1 MVVGP
6 DDEGYEG
13 EQEQVTEE
21 SHLDIPLAGN
31 GFACTG
37 GGSPD
42 QSQTTSFTFY
52 HIRPGTEGE
61 GAPLSRLK
69 AGCVALSRL
78 MALFEGFDWLQNSR
92 KPATGSDAC
101 GFGV

>member
-1 MVVGP
+1 MV
-6 DDEGYEG
+6 
-13 EQEQVTEE
+13 
-21 SHLDIPLAGN
+21 LLAR
-31 GFACTG
+31 AADRPIDLRQHP
-37 GGSPD
+37 SV
-42 QSQTTSFTFY
+42 FY